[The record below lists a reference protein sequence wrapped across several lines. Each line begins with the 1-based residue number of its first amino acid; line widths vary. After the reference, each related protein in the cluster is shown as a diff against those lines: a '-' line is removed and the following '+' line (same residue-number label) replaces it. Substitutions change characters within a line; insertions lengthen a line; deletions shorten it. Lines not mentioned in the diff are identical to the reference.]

1 MRTGERALLKV
12 DPKLEPKD
20 IAGLTDAGLTAY
32 HAVRRAAALLEPG
45 HRAVAIGAGG
55 LGLIGVQLLRAL
67 SPAEVI
73 VVEPRE
79 QALALAAEVGAH
91 HTVAAD
97 GTHVQAVLDL
107 TDGHGAEV
115 VLDFVGEFGT
125 PADGIAMTRRAGAYF
140 VVGYGGSL
148 EVPTLDIITKELTI
162 VGNAAGSYDDLAD
175 LATLTAQG
183 AVTLHTTPYPLEA
196 VNEAL
201 NDLER
206 GRIHGRAVLVPA

>member
-1 MRTGERALLKV
+1 M

-79 QALALAAEVGAH
+79 EARALAADVGAH

-97 GTHVQAVLDL
+97 GTQVQGVLDL
-107 TDGHGAEV
+107 TDGQGAEV

-125 PADGIAMTRRAGAYF
+125 PADGIAMTRRAGSYF

-148 EVPTLDIITKELTI
+148 EVSTLDIITKELTI

-183 AVTLHTTPYPLEA
+183 AVTLHTTSYPLEA
-196 VNEAL
+196 VNDAL
-201 NDLER
+201 SDLEQ